1 MSRRH
6 AHAARHLL
14 VLVVLATSGCI
25 ATRLET
31 ETVTLTRVSIATDVR
46 IKAKGPGISIEEEQG
61 QASLERLI
69 DAAGA
74 VLAP

>member
-1 MSRRH
+1 MNNHFRVF
-6 AHAARHLL
+6 AAL
-14 VLVVLATSGCI
+14 VATSMLAGCI

>member
-1 MSRRH
+1 MRMLT
-6 AHAARHLL
+6 AIALL
-14 VLVVLATSGCI
+14 SLQGCI

-31 ETVTLTRVSIATDVR
+31 ETVTLTRVAIATDVR
-46 IKAKGPGISIEEEQG
+46 IRAKGPGMSIDEEQG

-74 VLAP
+74 VLDP

>member
-1 MSRRH
+1 MSLAYVR
-6 AHAARHLL
+6 L
-14 VLVVLATSGCI
+14 LVVLVAALMLPGCI

-31 ETVTLTRVSIATDVR
+31 ETVTLTRVAIATDVR

>member
-1 MSRRH
+1 MTRRLT
-6 AHAARHLL
+6 ALALLAATL
-14 VLVVLATSGCI
+14 TGCI

-31 ETVTLTRVSIATDVR
+31 ETVTLTRVAIATDVR
-46 IKAKGPGISIEEEQG
+46 VKARGTGMCIEEEQG

-69 DAAGA
+69 EAAGE

>member
-1 MSRRH
+1 MTHRL
-6 AHAARHLL
+6 AALALL
-14 VLVVLATSGCI
+14 ASTLTGCI

-31 ETVTLTRVSIATDVR
+31 ETVTLTRVAIATDVR
-46 IKAKGPGISIEEEQG
+46 IKARGPGISIEEEQG

-69 DAAGA
+69 EAAGE